1 MSIKVRLVEDSIEE
15 KSVQQVEQELLD
27 KHEREFNN
35 ENTETNSAGVDDG
48 NESSTTTQEQEDVQ
62 SKDETQASEISER
75 DVLKYLGNR
84 YGREINSLDE
94 LAQVGGEQEALPEDV
109 SKYLQYKK
117 ETGRG
122 INDFY
127 ELQKDFSDMSPDKL
141 LRDYLTATEKGLDA
155 EDIDGMMD
163 DFRYDEDLDEE
174 NDIKKIKLLKKKTI
188 AKAKDYFASEQEK
201 YKIPLESRRDSL
213 SEDEVNKTKEYEQYI
228 AEAKTMEEEFNRKNE
243 VFMKKTDEVFSEF
256 KGFEFAIDDTK
267 IVFSPGDAA
276 ELKKNHLNPQSWIN
290 KFVDKDSGVMND
302 AEGYHRSLAMAM
314 NPDKFAKFFYE
325 QGKSASA
332 DEQMRKLKNINMTTR
347 SAPEVGQT
355 IDGIQVKSLGN
366 DHGRGLKIRKR

>member
-27 KHEREFNN
+27 KHEREINN
-35 ENTETNSAGVDDG
+35 ENTEADTAGVDDG
-48 NESSTTTQEQEDVQ
+48 DESPTATQEQEGVQ
-62 SKDETQASEISER
+62 SEDETQASEISEG

-94 LAQVGGEQEALPEDV
+94 LAQVREEQEALPEVV
-109 SKYLQYKK
+109 SIYLQYKK

-127 ELQKDFSDMSPDKL
+127 ELQKDFNDISPDKL

-155 EDIDGMMD
+155 EDIEDMMD
-163 DFRYDEDLDEE
+163 EYRYDEDLDEE
-174 NDIKKIKLLKKKTI
+174 SDIKKIKLLKKKTI

-228 AEAKTMEEEFNRKNE
+228 AESKTMEEEFNRKNE

-256 KGFEFAIDDTK
+256 KGFEFAIDGTN
-267 IVFSPGDAA
+267 IVFSPGDAD

-355 IDGIQVKSLGN
+355 TEGIQVKSLST

>member
-27 KHEREFNN
+27 KHEREINN
-35 ENTETNSAGVDDG
+35 ENTEADTAGVYDG
-48 NESSTTTQEQEDVQ
+48 DESPTATQEQEGVQ
-62 SKDETQASEISER
+62 SEDETQASEISEG

-94 LAQVGGEQEALPEDV
+94 LAQVREEQEALPEDV

-127 ELQKDFSDMSPDKL
+127 ELQKDFNDISPDKL

-155 EDIDGMMD
+155 EDIEDMMD
-163 DFRYDEDLDEE
+163 EYRYDEDLDEE
-174 NDIKKIKLLKKKTI
+174 SDIKKIKLLKKKTI

-213 SEDEVNKTKEYEQYI
+213 SEDEVNKTK
-228 AEAKTMEEEFNRKNE
+228 
-243 VFMKKTDEVFSEF
+243 VCCC
-256 KGFEFAIDDTK
+256 
-267 IVFSPGDAA
+267 
-276 ELKKNHLNPQSWIN
+276 
-290 KFVDKDSGVMND
+290 
-302 AEGYHRSLAMAM
+302 
-314 NPDKFAKFFYE
+314 
-325 QGKSASA
+325 
-332 DEQMRKLKNINMTTR
+332 
-347 SAPEVGQT
+347 
-355 IDGIQVKSLGN
+355 
-366 DHGRGLKIRKR
+366 

>member
-27 KHEREFNN
+27 KHEREINN
-35 ENTETNSAGVDDG
+35 ENTEADTAGVDDG
-48 NESSTTTQEQEDVQ
+48 NESPTATQEQEGVQ
-62 SKDETQASEISER
+62 SEDETQASEISEG

-94 LAQVGGEQEALPEDV
+94 LAQAREEQEALPEDV

-127 ELQKDFSDMSPDKL
+127 ELQKDFNDISPDKL

-155 EDIDGMMD
+155 EDIEDMMD
-163 DFRYDEDLDEE
+163 EYRYDEDLDEE
-174 NDIKKIKLLKKKTI
+174 SDIKKIKLLKKKTI

-228 AEAKTMEEEFNRKNE
+228 AESKTMEEEFNRKNE
-243 VFMKKTDEVFSEF
+243 IFMKKTDEVFSEF
-256 KGFEFAIDDTK
+256 KGFEFAIDGTN
-267 IVFSPGDAA
+267 IVFSPGDAD

-355 IDGIQVKSLGN
+355 TDGIQVKSLST

>member
-27 KHEREFNN
+27 KHEREINN
-35 ENTETNSAGVDDG
+35 ENTEADTAGVDDG
-48 NESSTTTQEQEDVQ
+48 DESPTATQEQEGVQ
-62 SKDETQASEISER
+62 SEDETQASEISEG

-94 LAQVGGEQEALPEDV
+94 LAQVREEQEALPEDV

-127 ELQKDFSDMSPDKL
+127 ELQKDFNDISPDKL

-155 EDIDGMMD
+155 EDIEDMMD
-163 DFRYDEDLDEE
+163 EYRYDEDLDEE
-174 NDIKKIKLLKKKTI
+174 SDIKKIKLLKKKTI

-228 AEAKTMEEEFNRKNE
+228 AESKTMEEEFNRKNE

-256 KGFEFAIDDTK
+256 KGFEFAIDGTN
-267 IVFSPGDAA
+267 IVFSPGDAD

-355 IDGIQVKSLGN
+355 TEGIQVKSLST

>member
-27 KHEREFNN
+27 KHERELNN
-35 ENTETNSAGVDDG
+35 ENTETNSAGV
-48 NESSTTTQEQEDVQ
+48 EDVQ
-62 SKDETQASEISER
+62 SKDETQASEISEM

-94 LAQVGGEQEALPEDV
+94 LAQAREEQEALPEDV

-127 ELQKDFSDMSPDKL
+127 ELQKDFSNMSPDKL

-163 DFRYDEDLDEE
+163 EFRYDEDLDEE

-213 SEDEVNKTKEYEQYI
+213 SEDEVNKAKEYEQYI
-228 AEAKTMEEEFNRKNE
+228 AEAKTCLLY
-243 VFMKKTDEVFSEF
+243 T
-256 KGFEFAIDDTK
+256 
-267 IVFSPGDAA
+267 SPS
-276 ELKKNHLNPQSWIN
+276 PR
-290 KFVDKDSGVMND
+290 DS
-302 AEGYHRSLAMAM
+302 
-314 NPDKFAKFFYE
+314 
-325 QGKSASA
+325 
-332 DEQMRKLKNINMTTR
+332 
-347 SAPEVGQT
+347 
-355 IDGIQVKSLGN
+355 
-366 DHGRGLKIRKR
+366 

>member
-27 KHEREFNN
+27 KHEREINN
-35 ENTETNSAGVDDG
+35 ENTEADTAGVDDG
-48 NESSTTTQEQEDVQ
+48 DESPTATQEQEGVQ
-62 SKDETQASEISER
+62 SEDETQASEISEG

-94 LAQVGGEQEALPEDV
+94 LAQVREEQEALPEDV

-127 ELQKDFSDMSPDKL
+127 ELQKDFNDISPDKL

-155 EDIDGMMD
+155 EDIEDMMD
-163 DFRYDEDLDEE
+163 EYRYDEDLDEE
-174 NDIKKIKLLKKKTI
+174 SDIKKIKLLKKKTI

-228 AEAKTMEEEFNRKNE
+228 AESKTMEEEFNRKNE

-256 KGFEFAIDDTK
+256 KGFEFAIDGTN
-267 IVFSPGDAA
+267 IVFSPGDAD
-276 ELKKNHLNPQSWIN
+276 ELKKSHLNPQSWIN

-355 IDGIQVKSLGN
+355 TEGIQVKSLST